1 MLISAALLGVFIAKN
16 IEFAGRSLSCL
27 RHHCV
32 TIASPLRQYCNIRS
46 QFSSQRHLMRAS
58 AFIGYRILRSDPG
71 SAQNGQEA
79 GE

>member
-32 TIASPLRQYCNIRS
+32 TIASPLRHLASPCVTL
-46 QFSSQRHLMRAS
+46 RHLAS
-58 AFIGYRILRSDPG
+58 VLQYSFPVFITAPFDACERFYRV
-71 SAQNGQEA
+71 QNPKI
-79 GE
+79 